1 MVVSTKL
8 KVVRHHNYPKAMEAE
23 PEGNKKPSQ
32 LFYFCLFE
40 LSNGRKLSIQTYKT
54 YDDKKSIY
62 KWDIFLGTNKK
73 GEDIDLG
80 EYTVSYADEYNF
92 GEDFS
97 DWFERT
103 FTINTTE
110 EATDEE
116 YYCVIDYY
124 ENKIKPTHY
133 R

>member
-1 MVVSTKL
+1 
-8 KVVRHHNYPKAMEAE
+8 
-23 PEGNKKPSQ
+23 
-32 LFYFCLFE
+32 
-40 LSNGRKLSIQTYKT
+40 
-54 YDDKKSIY
+54 
-62 KWDIFLGTNKK
+62 
-73 GEDIDLG
+73 
-80 EYTVSYADEYNF
+80 
-92 GEDFS
+92 FS